1 MIFGIA
7 LDRKNPEY
15 TKADMLLWMP
25 KLRPFLETEDG
36 DAIFNMLLEVA
47 NEQIF
52 HSIWGSK
59 WKYAMAL
66 CIAHYLILI
75 AKNGVNGNVGDD
87 LSSVATLDTYPG
99 MLSSMTVGSFS
110 KSYDLTKT
118 MIDTDD
124 AKWWNLTSPGAQLMA
139 MFKTTAA
146 PSIFVVTPT
155 PGPSFERD
163 VAAFMKKK
171 NADVNV
177 IISEMNAYLRQQE
190 NDIDELKQTRAISGK
205 ND

>member
-1 MIFGIA
+1 MIFGIS
-7 LDRKNPEY
+7 LDRKNPAY
-15 TKADMLLWMP
+15 TKQDMLLWMP

-36 DAIFNMLLEVA
+36 DAIFNMLYEVA

-52 HSIWGSK
+52 YSIWGSK

-87 LSSVATLDTYPG
+87 LASVASLDTYPG
-99 MLSSMTVGSFS
+99 ILSSMTVGSFS

-118 MIDTDD
+118 TIDTDD

-155 PGPSFERD
+155 PGPSFEND
-163 VAAFMKKK
+163 LAAFLARK
-171 NADVNV
+171 NGDVSV
-177 IISEMNAYLRQQE
+177 FLSEMNAYVKQQDA
-190 NDIDELKQTRAISGK
+190 DIDELRRTRAISGK
-205 ND
+205 KD

>member
-7 LDRKNPEY
+7 LDRKNPEF
-15 TKADMLLWMP
+15 TKADLEFWMP
-25 KLRPFLETEDG
+25 KLKPFLDTAAGQTAFENLYE
-36 DAIFNMLLEVA
+36 IA

-59 WKYAMAL
+59 WKYAMSL

-75 AKNGVNGNVGDD
+75 AKNGVNGNVGND
-87 LSSVATLDTYPG
+87 LASIATLDTYAG
-99 MLSSMTVGSFS
+99 ILASMTVGSFS
-110 KSYDLTKT
+110 KSYDLAKT
-118 MIDTDD
+118 MVDTDD

-163 VAAFMKKK
+163 IAAFMHRK

-177 IISEMNAYLRQQE
+177 IIAEMNQVIAEQSDE
-190 NDIDELKQTRAISGK
+190 IDELKRTRAISIK
-205 ND
+205 KI